1 MRSPQTS
8 STPTIGNTWSAS
20 RHSRRRTAVIM
31 LELILALP
39 VILIF
44 LLAIVEF
51 GLILALSKHV
61 SYASRFAATIAADEA
76 RSNVNGVGDV
86 NLPAGGSDLLT
97 AVNQYLAT
105 AGITGGAC
113 QVILQHNVSGIAN
126 QTQIDGP
133 GGCNRCTAPATDLP
147 AAPLVCP
154 GVTLE
159 SVRVTVCVPL
169 EGNVPNLLCTF
180 GFSNEDC
187 VMRETTTY
195 RFKDCPLP

>member
-1 MRSPQTS
+1 MASYSPFG
-8 STPTIGNTWSAS
+8 STP
-20 RHSRRRTAVIM
+20 RRSSQRRAAVIM

-76 RSNVNGVGDV
+76 RASANGVGDV

-113 QVILQHNVSGIAN
+113 QVILQHNVAGIAN
-126 QTQIDGP
+126 TLQVDGP
-133 GGCNRCTAPATDLP
+133 GGCSRCTAPTSTLP
-147 AAPLVCP
+147 SAACTTVA
-154 GVTLE
+154 LE

-169 EGNVPNLLCTF
+169 KDNVPNLLCTF

-195 RFKDCPLP
+195 RFKDCP